1 MNIEVLRGEWGFNG
15 ALITDWTQGGSLGG
29 MYTRQGV
36 RAGNDLW
43 LNPQNS
49 INNGLNSAQD
59 AKYMRNSTH
68 NLLFAYVDTLNNYK
82 MYQKYMAGEEV
93 EGLEV
98 SQQLAIQLAKYGM
111 GEMQLGSS
119 NQGYSWWKPVLIVID
134 VLVGLGFIVW
144 ALYLTGVLQK
154 LIATVQKTHAKES
167 AADSSD
173 NVSASEAVND
183 VTHSSEDKQE

>member
-1 MNIEVLRGEWGFNG
+1 
-15 ALITDWTQGGSLGG
+15 
-29 MYTRQGV
+29 
-36 RAGNDLW
+36 
-43 LNPQNS
+43 
-49 INNGLNSAQD
+49 
-59 AKYMRNSTH
+59 
-68 NLLFAYVDTLNNYK
+68 
-82 MYQKYMAGEEV
+82 
-93 EGLEV
+93 
-98 SQQLAIQLAKYGM
+98 M

-154 LIATVQKTHAKES
+154 LIAMVKKTPAKEI
-167 AADSSD
+167 AVDSSD